1 MVCGMYVPGMDISLS
16 LSSGRFSWFFSSLS
30 LLFYSISKWYS
41 LLFSIISSGDCGEA
55 YKWSR
60 PTGGVKDYDSSFPYK
75 IKHMVQSIDPI
86 WYFTITMLAC
96 AVGLVVFAAWYK
108 TRVDRRSDPNY
119 IPEEDSKFKSVH
131 DEEKRR
137 EFVLKRIIRKVSS
150 YITWNCI
157 IWFDFISFR
166 LIWILLKINIQYAL
180 LWHQYC
186 HLVR

>member
-1 MVCGMYVPGMDISLS
+1 M
-16 LSSGRFSWFFSSLS
+16 
-30 LLFYSISKWYS
+30 
-41 LLFSIISSGDCGEA
+41 
-55 YKWSR
+55 
-60 PTGGVKDYDSSFPYK
+60 KDYDDNFDSSHDAHSHSSFPYK

-119 IPEEDSKFKSVH
+119 MPEEDSKFKSVH

-150 YITWNCI
+150 YITWNGI
-157 IWFDFISFR
+157 I
-166 LIWILLKINIQYAL
+166 
-180 LWHQYC
+180 
-186 HLVR
+186 